1 MAGSSSSP
9 GPGSGGGASG
19 GGSGPGPGPSS
30 GGSAASNPRKF
41 SEKIALHNQ
50 KQAEETAAFEEVMK
64 DLSVSRVQ
72 FHKLHHLRLAQT
84 RAQYYGGSLPNVNQ
98 IGNNTSDFQTSFHPT
113 LDSVRGMRH
122 HGLVER
128 VHRDRGH
135 MMSPHR
141 RQSPVDKHGR
151 QISFS
156 PYGSVYLSPPPDTS
170 WRRSVPS
177 WCSEEKPPGLRLIS
191 ALSRTNSDSALHTS
205 ALNPNP
211 QDAFV
216 GGNQL
221 FPQQDRRNVNF
232 YDEMDSLG
240 DVFSFPVLTSE
251 DSLIKLNKPLPKQLW
266 EAKKVQSLSSR
277 PKSCEVPGI
286 SIYPSPDQN
295 VGLSHFQGS
304 LNTGGSLPDL
314 TNLHFPSPLP
324 TPLDPEDTAFPGISG
339 GNSTGNLTATMTHLG
354 ISNSPGLS
362 SSLHSSLS
370 NPSIQASLSNSLL
383 QSPLNNHSLS
393 NPSIHSSLRSS
404 LSNPSIPT
412 ALNSSPRR
420 RRAPVSPLTLS
431 PGMESRRSL
440 SKQFSPTMSPTLSSI
455 AQGVAL
461 DTSNVTMEHLP
472 PYPLYQR
479 HHQSQ
484 QKVHQSQ
491 QPVHQSQQPQGQLP
505 VSPLHHLSQPPPIEL
520 HSPSNDT
527 MDNIFSD
534 PYFEQQLVA
543 RPAKPLSQQVWKF
556 AINRPMEIHSSLGM
570 SEYDRVM
577 LEQFNMLESP
587 VNTMPMSSNSFYNP
601 GSSLHYSQASVV
613 GLTGSLQDQAQL
625 KQNLLYSTCTGNIP
639 NIILTG
645 DSPPS
650 LSKDIS
656 SALAG
661 VPDITFET
669 DAQFQLDDEL
679 KIEPLSLDGLSM
691 LSDPDLVL
699 ADPTIED
706 TFRTDR
712 V

>member
-9 GPGSGGGASG
+9 GCS
-19 GGSGPGPGPSS
+19 PGPGAGGAAGEGAPGPVPGPGSSS
-30 GGSAASNPRKF
+30 GGSAGSTASNPRKF

-64 DLSVSRVQ
+64 DLNVSRVQ

-98 IGNNTSDFQTSFHPT
+98 IGNNANDLETSLHPT
-113 LDSVRGMRH
+113 LDSARGTRH

-128 VHRDRGH
+128 VHRDRSH
-135 MMSPHR
+135 MISPRR
-141 RQSPVDKHGR
+141 RQPAVDKHGR
-151 QISFS
+151 QIGSS
-156 PYGSVYLSPPPDTS
+156 PYGSVYLSPPPDAS
-170 WRRSVPS
+170 WRRSILP
-177 WCSEEKPPGLRLIS
+177 WGNEEKPPGLRLIS

-211 QDAFV
+211 QDAFMS
-216 GGNQL
+216 GNQL
-221 FPQQDRRNVNF
+221 FPQQDRQNVN
-232 YDEMDSLG
+232 YCDEMDSLG
-240 DVFSFPVLTSE
+240 EVFSFPVLTNE
-251 DSLIKLNKPLPKQLW
+251 DSLLKLNKPLPKQLW
-266 EAKKVQSLSSR
+266 EAKKVQSLLSR

-295 VGLSHFQGS
+295 VGLLHFQGS

-324 TPLDPEDTAFPGISG
+324 TPLDPEDSNFPNISG
-339 GNSTGNLTATMTHLG
+339 GSSTSNLAATMTQLG
-354 ISNSPGLS
+354 ISNSQGLS
-362 SSLHSSLS
+362 TSLHSSLS
-370 NPSIQASLSNSLL
+370 NPSIQASLSNSVL

-412 ALNSSPRR
+412 ALKSSPRR
-420 RRAPVSPLTLS
+420 RQTPVSPLTLS
-431 PGMESRRSL
+431 PGMEPRRSM

-461 DTSNVTMEHLP
+461 DTSNMTMEHLP
-472 PYPLYQR
+472 PYPLYQQL
-479 HHQSQ
+479 HQSQ
-484 QKVHQSQ
+484 HKVQH
-491 QPVHQSQQPQGQLP
+491 PQGQSP
-505 VSPLHHLSQPPPIEL
+505 VSPLHHLSQQSPIEL
-520 HSPSNDT
+520 HSPTNDSLE
-527 MDNIFSD
+527 NVFSD
-534 PYFEQQLVA
+534 PCFGQHLVA
-543 RPAKPLSQQVWKF
+543 RNTKPLSQQVWKF
-556 AINRPMEIHSSLGM
+556 AIHRPMEIPSSLGI
-570 SEYDRVM
+570 SEWDRVM
-577 LEQFNMLESP
+577 LEQFNMLENP
-587 VNTMPMSSNSFYNP
+587 VGSLAMSGNSFYNP
-601 GSSLHYSQASVV
+601 GPSLHYSQASSA
-613 GLTGSLQDQAQL
+613 GLTGSLQDPSHL
-625 KQNLLYSTCTGNIP
+625 KPNLPYSTCTGNIP

-661 VPDITFET
+661 VPDMTF
-669 DAQFQLDDEL
+669 DSDGQFQLDDEL

-699 ADPTIED
+699 ADPAIED

>member
-1 MAGSSSSP
+1 MAGSSSGPGCSP
-9 GPGSGGGASG
+9 GPGAGGASG
-19 GGSGPGPGPSS
+19 ACGGSSSGGGGGSGGGGA
-30 GGSAASNPRKF
+30 GGSSASNPRKF

-72 FHKLHHLRLAQT
+72 LHKLHHLRLAQT
-84 RAQYYGGSLPNVNQ
+84 QAQYYGGSLPNVNQ
-98 IGNNTSDFQTSFHPT
+98 IGNNTNDLEMSFHPT
-113 LDSVRGMRH
+113 LDSARGTRH

-128 VHRDRGH
+128 VHRDRSH
-135 MMSPHR
+135 VIAPR
-141 RQSPVDKHGR
+141 RHQPNVDKHGR
-151 QISFS
+151 PLGSS

-170 WRRSVPS
+170 WR
-177 WCSEEKPPGLRLIS
+177 
-191 ALSRTNSDSALHTS
+191 RTNSDSALHTS

-211 QDAFV
+211 QDAFM
-216 GGNQL
+216 GGSQL
-221 FPQQDRRNVNF
+221 FPQQDRRLVN
-232 YDEMDSLG
+232 YCDEMDNLG
-240 DVFSFPVLTSE
+240 EVFSFPVLTNE
-251 DSLIKLNKPLPKQLW
+251 DSLLKLNKPLPKQLW
-266 EAKKVQSLSSR
+266 EAKKVQSLLSR

-286 SIYPSPDQN
+286 SIYPSPEQN

-324 TPLDPEDTAFPGISG
+324 TPLDPEDNIFPNISG
-339 GNSTGNLTATMTHLG
+339 GNSTSNLAATMTHLG
-354 ISNSPGLS
+354 ISNPQGLS
-362 SSLHSSLS
+362 ASLHSSLS
-370 NPSIQASLSNSLL
+370 NPSIQASLSNSVL

-412 ALNSSPRR
+412 ALKSSPRR
-420 RRAPVSPLTLS
+420 RQTPVSPLTLS
-431 PGMESRRSL
+431 PGMESRRAL

-461 DTSNVTMEHLP
+461 DTSNMTMEHLP
-472 PYPLYQR
+472 PYPLYQQF
-479 HHQSQ
+479 HSPQ
-484 QKVHQSQ
+484 QKVQHSQ
-491 QPVHQSQQPQGQLP
+491 LPQGQSP
-505 VSPLHHLSQPPPIEL
+505 VSPLHHLSQPSPLEL
-520 HSPSNDT
+520 QSPSNDT
-527 MDNIFSD
+527 LDNIFSD
-534 PYFEQQLVA
+534 PYFEQHLVA
-543 RPAKPLSQQVWKF
+543 RQAKPLSQQVWRF
-556 AINRPMEIHSSLGM
+556 ALSRPMEIHSLEM
-570 SEYDRVM
+570 SECDRFM

-587 VNTMPMSSNSFYNP
+587 VNTLAICSNNFYNP
-601 GSSLHYSQASVV
+601 GSSLHYSQASSM
-613 GLTGSLQDQAQL
+613 GLSLQDQSQL
-625 KQNLLYSTCTGNIP
+625 KPNLLYSTCAGNIP

-661 VPDITFET
+661 VPDMTLDT
-669 DAQFQLDDEL
+669 DGQFQLDDEL

-699 ADPTIED
+699 ADPSIED

>member
-1 MAGSSSSP
+1 MAGSSSGPGCSPGAGAGGAAGEGAPGPVP
-9 GPGSGGGASG
+9 GPGSSGG
-19 GGSGPGPGPSS
+19 GGSG
-30 GGSAASNPRKF
+30 GSTASNPRKF

-64 DLSVSRVQ
+64 DLNVSRVQ

-98 IGNNTSDFQTSFHPT
+98 IGNNTNDLEMSFHPT
-113 LDSVRGMRH
+113 VDSTRGTRH

-128 VHRDRGH
+128 VHRDRSH
-135 MMSPHR
+135 MISPRR
-141 RQSPVDKHGR
+141 RQPAMDKHGR
-151 QISFS
+151 QIGSS

-170 WRRSVPS
+170 WR
-177 WCSEEKPPGLRLIS
+177 
-191 ALSRTNSDSALHTS
+191 RTNSDSALHTS

-211 QDAFV
+211 QDAFMS
-216 GGNQL
+216 GNQL
-221 FPQQDRRNVNF
+221 FPQQERQNVN
-232 YDEMDSLG
+232 YCDEMDSLG
-240 DVFSFPVLTSE
+240 EVFSFPVLTNE
-251 DSLIKLNKPLPKQLW
+251 DSVLKLNKPLPKQLW
-266 EAKKVQSLSSR
+266 EAKKIQSLLSR

-286 SIYPSPDQN
+286 SIYPSPEQN

-324 TPLDPEDTAFPGISG
+324 TPLDPEDSSFPNISG
-339 GNSTGNLTATMTHLG
+339 GNSTSNLAATMTHLG
-354 ISNSPGLS
+354 ISNSQGLS
-362 SSLHSSLS
+362 TSLHSSLS
-370 NPSIQASLSNSLL
+370 NPSIQASLSNSML

-412 ALNSSPRR
+412 ALKSSPRR
-420 RRAPVSPLTLS
+420 RQTPVSPLTLS
-431 PGMESRRSL
+431 PGMEPRRSM

-461 DTSNVTMEHLP
+461 DTSNMTMEHLP
-472 PYPLYQR
+472 PYPLYQQL
-479 HHQSQ
+479 HQAQ
-484 QKVHQSQ
+484 HKVQH
-491 QPVHQSQQPQGQLP
+491 PQGQSP
-505 VSPLHHLSQPPPIEL
+505 VSPLHHLSQQSAIEL
-520 HSPSNDT
+520 HSPTNDT
-527 MDNIFSD
+527 MENILSD
-534 PYFEQQLVA
+534 PYFGQHLVA
-543 RPAKPLSQQVWKF
+543 RNTKPLSQQ
-556 AINRPMEIHSSLGM
+556 
-570 SEYDRVM
+570 
-577 LEQFNMLESP
+577 LEQFNMLENP
-587 VNTMPMSSNSFYNP
+587 VGALAMSGNSFCNP
-601 GSSLHYSQASVV
+601 GPGLHYSQASSA
-613 GLTGSLQDQAQL
+613 GLTGNLQDPPHL
-625 KQNLLYSTCTGNIP
+625 KPNLPYSTCTGNIP

-661 VPDITFET
+661 VPDMTFDT
-669 DAQFQLDDEL
+669 DGQFQLDDEL